1 MSWCQ
6 VSILIYPKHPN
17 TITHQH
23 SSLDTLRYLLLQS
36 RDLDDLMCPQEVG
49 CFARA
54 LRCAPEQ
61 IRVFDLL
68 NGRPGGSVLDAV
80 DVVLLGGS
88 GDYSVARGGPWL
100 EHVLDAMR
108 DLHARSMPTFAS
120 CWGFQAMAKALGGEV
135 VTDLARAELGTLEL
149 RLTEAGKQD
158 PIFGLLGP
166 LPLVHMGHQDIVES
180 LPADA
185 VLLASTDRVE
195 NQAFRFGGKPIY
207 CTQFHPEL
215 TVRGMTERLRA
226 YPEYVEK
233 IAGMTLE
240 AFLQTLA
247 ETPETNTLL
256 RCFVQQVFGA

>member
-1 MSWCQ
+1 MDK
-6 VSILIYPKHPN
+6 I
-17 TITHQH
+17 
-23 SSLDTLRYLLLQS
+23 RYLLLQA
-36 RDLDDLMCPQEVG
+36 RDLDDPMCPQEIG

-54 LRCAPEQ
+54 LHCAPEQ

-68 NGRPGGSVLDAV
+68 NGCPGGSVLDAV

-88 GDYSVARGGPWL
+88 GDYSVAQGGPWL
-100 EHVLDAMR
+100 ERTLDAMR

-149 RLTEAGKQD
+149 RLAEAGKQD
-158 PIFGLLGP
+158 PLFGPLGP

-195 NQAFRFGGKPIY
+195 NQAFRFAGKPIY

-233 IAGMTLE
+233 IAGMSLK

-247 ETPETNTLL
+247 ETPATNALL
-256 RCFVQQVFGA
+256 RRFVQQVFGD

>member
-1 MSWCQ
+1 M
-6 VSILIYPKHPN
+6 
-17 TITHQH
+17 
-23 SSLDTLRYLLLQS
+23 DTLRYLLLQA
-36 RDLDDLMCPQEVG
+36 RDLDDPMCPQEVG

-54 LRCAPEQ
+54 LHCAPQQ
-61 IRVFDLL
+61 IHTFNLL
-68 NGRPGGSVLDAV
+68 NDRPNGSVLDAA

-88 GDYSVARGGPWL
+88 GDYSVAQGGPWL

-108 DLHARSMPTFAS
+108 DLHARSLPTFAS

-135 VTDLARAELGTLEL
+135 VTDLTRAELGTLQL
-149 RLTEAGKQD
+149 RLTEAGEHD
-158 PIFGLLGP
+158 PLFGTLGP
-166 LPLVHMGHQDIVES
+166 LPLVHMGHQDIVER

-195 NQAFRFGGKPIY
+195 NQAFRFAGKPIY

-215 TVRGMTERLRA
+215 TVVSLNERLRA

-233 IAGMTLE
+233 IAGMPLA
-240 AFLQTLA
+240 AFLETLA

-256 RCFVQQVFGA
+256 RRFVQQVFGA